1 MPLLAFARS
10 VIDGYQSK
18 LPRACQGVAAKGSD
32 ATDCYAAGWV
42 RGRHWWLR
50 KSWYLA
56 QGRHAQ
62 QGDSR
67 KLQHAQDVKGLNVVW
82 VKVVGGMGAC
92 ALVVDWLKCRE
103 RGASRR

>member
-1 MPLLAFARS
+1 MPLSASARS

-18 LPRACQGVAAKGSD
+18 LRHACGAAAKGSD
-32 ATDCYAAGWV
+32 ATDCCAAGWV
-42 RGRHWWLR
+42 RGSHWWLR
-50 KSWYLA
+50 ISSYLA
-56 QGRHAQ
+56 QGRQAQ

-67 KLQHAQDVKGLNVVW
+67 KLQHAQDVRGLKVVW
-82 VKVVGGMGAC
+82 IKVVGGVGAC